1 VVRGLRIAT
10 AAALAALSVSLLGAG
25 GAEAGYGPFVP
36 PGPPVPG
43 GFSIVIASRTFGPYG
58 GMLRAHRG
66 STTFILSVP
75 RGALSRRTQFTLT
88 GAHGPAVQRHLRRG
102 LRLKVAVAVLA
113 NLPSGKPIK
122 GTFSRRPVHL
132 LILNRHVASNSE
144 ALRWSGRRR
153 AFIPL
158 GGAQVRRGRAAIR
171 LRHFAEIVVA
181 RTR

>member
-10 AAALAALSVSLLGAG
+10 AAALAALSLSVLAAV
-25 GAEAGYGPFVP
+25 GAEAGYGPFTP

-43 GFSIVIASRTFGPYG
+43 GFAIVIASRTFGPHG

-66 STTFILSVP
+66 ATTFRLSVP

-88 GAHGPAVQRHLRRG
+88 GAHRSAVQRHLRHG

-113 NLPSGKPIK
+113 NLPSGQPIK
-122 GTFSRRPVHL
+122 GTFSRGPVHL
-132 LILNRHVASNSE
+132 FILNRHVVSHSE
-144 ALRWSGRRR
+144 TLRWSGRRH
-153 AFIPL
+153 AFVRMS
-158 GGAQVRRGRAAIR
+158 GARVRPGRATIR

-181 RTR
+181 GKS